1 MQRFERDCLEL
12 LDQPLQVLL
21 VACGGIFLL
30 PILHVQ
36 RLDRR
41 RDFGNNAKAR
51 SQSGDLALPLIASPD
66 ASPETVGLLQSWKLP
81 AGMTLAIETGTVD
94 SDALLMARCGE
105 ADAILLNWAKVSRTV
120 IATCPNLKIISFLGI
135 GVDGFVDFEAA
146 KERGIRVANVPGY
159 GDRTVAEH
167 AIALMFGV
175 ARRVVQFD
183 GIVRSGGWAEH
194 PSGIELKG
202 RRIGLV
208 GFGPIARE
216 TARMALGLGME
227 VVAWTRSAGRYRRNF
242 STVKFIDLA
251 ELFATSDVVSLHL
264 SLNDATRG
272 LIDAVLLNSL
282 KSNAIVINTAR
293 GGLMDYDCL
302 EKLLIEN
309 KIYGAGLDVFP
320 TEPIPARP
328 LKDLPNVVLTPH
340 IGFNSTAALERL
352 VRGGLDNILNF
363 FAGKPQNLIV

>member
-1 MQRFERDCLEL
+1 M
-12 LDQPLQVLL
+12 
-21 VACGGIFLL
+21 
-30 PILHVQ
+30 
-36 RLDRR
+36 
-41 RDFGNNAKAR
+41 
-51 SQSGDLALPLIASPD
+51 PLIASPD

-81 AGMTLAIETGTVD
+81 DGIKLAVETGTVD
-94 SDALLMARCGE
+94 NDALLIVRCQQ
-105 ADAILLNWAKVSRTV
+105 ADAILLNWAKLSRPV
-120 IATCPNLKIISFLGI
+120 IAACPNLKVVSFLGI
-135 GVDGFVDFEAA
+135 GVDGFVDFDAA
-146 KERGIRVANVPGY
+146 KERGIRIANTPGY

-167 AIALMFGV
+167 AIALMFAV

-183 GIVRSGGWAEH
+183 GIVRGGDWAEH
-194 PSGIELKG
+194 PSGLELKG

-216 TARMALGLGME
+216 TARMALGLGLE

-272 LIDAVLLNSL
+272 LIDAVLLNTL
-282 KSNAIVINTAR
+282 KPSAIVINTAR

-302 EKLLIEN
+302 EKLLTEN

-320 TEPIPARP
+320 NEPIPDRP
-328 LKDLPNVVLTPH
+328 LKSLPNVVLTPH

>member
-1 MQRFERDCLEL
+1 M
-12 LDQPLQVLL
+12 
-21 VACGGIFLL
+21 
-30 PILHVQ
+30 
-36 RLDRR
+36 LDRAAE
-41 RDFGNNAKAR
+41 FGQNGSNHPGTFAV
-51 SQSGDLALPLIASPD
+51 PLIASPD

-81 AGMTLAIETGTVD
+81 EDVTLAIETGTVD
-94 SDALLMARCGE
+94 NDALLIERCAK
-105 ADAILLNWAKVSRTV
+105 ADAILVNWAKVTKPV
-120 IATCPNLKIISFLGI
+120 IEACPNLKIISFLGI
-135 GVDGFVDFEAA
+135 GVDGFVDFDAA
-146 KERGIRVANVPGY
+146 KTRGIRVANTPGY

-183 GIVRSGGWAEH
+183 GIVRGGGWAEH
-194 PSGIELKG
+194 PSGLELKG

-227 VVAWTRSAGRYRRNF
+227 VVAWTRTAGRYRRNF

-272 LIDAVLLNSL
+272 LIDAVLLSKL
-282 KSNAIVINTAR
+282 KPSAILINTAR

-302 EKLLIEN
+302 EKLLTEN

-320 TEPIPARP
+320 TEPMPARP
-328 LKDLPNVVLTPH
+328 LMHLPNVVLTPH

-363 FAGKPQNLIV
+363 FADKPQNLIA

>member
-1 MQRFERDCLEL
+1 
-12 LDQPLQVLL
+12 
-21 VACGGIFLL
+21 
-30 PILHVQ
+30 
-36 RLDRR
+36 
-41 RDFGNNAKAR
+41 
-51 SQSGDLALPLIASPD
+51 
-66 ASPETVGLLQSWKLP
+66 
-81 AGMTLAIETGTVD
+81 
-94 SDALLMARCGE
+94 
-105 ADAILLNWAKVSRTV
+105 
-120 IATCPNLKIISFLGI
+120 
-135 GVDGFVDFEAA
+135 
-146 KERGIRVANVPGY
+146 VPGY

-183 GIVRSGGWAEH
+183 GIVRGGGWAEH
-194 PSGIELKG
+194 PSGLELKG

-227 VVAWTRSAGRYRRNF
+227 VVAWTRTAGRYRRNF

-272 LIDAVLLNSL
+272 LIDAVLLNTL

-309 KIYGAGLDVFP
+309 RIYGAGLDVFP
-320 TEPIPARP
+320 TEPFPDRP
-328 LKDLPNVVLTPH
+328 MKNLPNVVLTPH
-340 IGFNSTAALERL
+340 IGGHTLESHTAMQDCVIANLTA
-352 VRGGLDNILNF
+352 F
-363 FAGKPQNLIV
+363 FAGGKLPYAVE

>member
-1 MQRFERDCLEL
+1 MFSRSSLS
-12 LDQPLQVLL
+12 
-21 VACGGIFLL
+21 
-30 PILHVQ
+30 
-36 RLDRR
+36 RR
-41 RDFGNNAKAR
+41 
-51 SQSGDLALPLIASPD
+51 
-66 ASPETVGLLQSWKLP
+66 
-81 AGMTLAIETGTVD
+81 
-94 SDALLMARCGE
+94 
-105 ADAILLNWAKVSRTV
+105 
-120 IATCPNLKIISFLGI
+120 FLGI
-135 GVDGFVDFEAA
+135 GVDGFVDFAAA

-167 AIALMFGV
+167 AIALMFAV
-175 ARRVVQFD
+175 ARRVAQFD
-183 GIVRSGGWAEH
+183 TIVRGGGWAEH
-194 PSGIELKG
+194 PSGLELKG

-216 TARMALGLGME
+216 TARMALGLGLE

-272 LIDAVLLNSL
+272 LIDAVLLGSM
-282 KSNAIVINTAR
+282 KPNAILINTAR

-302 EKLLIEN
+302 EKLLSEN
-309 KIYGAGLDVFP
+309 RIYGAGLDVFP
-320 TEPIPARP
+320 TEPFPDRP
-328 LKDLPNVVLTPH
+328 LKQLPNVVLTPH

>member
-1 MQRFERDCLEL
+1 MQ
-12 LDQPLQVLL
+12 QH
-21 VACGGIFLL
+21 ACIF
-30 PILHVQ
+30 
-36 RLDRR
+36 
-41 RDFGNNAKAR
+41 
-51 SQSGDLALPLIASPD
+51 GDNFVPLIASPD
-66 ASPETVGLLQSWKLP
+66 ASPETVGLLKSWKLP
-81 AGMTLAIETGTVD
+81 DGVTLAVETGAVD
-94 SDALLMARCGE
+94 DDALLIARCSQ
-105 ADAILLNWAKVSRTV
+105 ADAILLNWAKVSKAV
-120 IATCPNLKIISFLGI
+120 IDACPNLKVISFLGI
-135 GVDGFVDFEAA
+135 GVDGFVDFDAA
-146 KERGIRVANVPGY
+146 RDRGIRVCNTPGY

-167 AIALMFGV
+167 AIALMFAV

-183 GIVRSGGWAEH
+183 GVVRGGGWAEH
-194 PSGIELKG
+194 PSGLELKG

-272 LIDAVLLNSL
+272 LIDAALLARL
-282 KSNAIVINTAR
+282 KPNAIVINTAR

-302 EKLLIEN
+302 EKLLTEN

-320 TEPIPARP
+320 TEPFPDRP
-328 LKDLPNVVLTPH
+328 LKQLPNVVLTPH

-352 VRGGLDNILNF
+352 VRGGLDNILKF
-363 FAGKPQNLIV
+363 FAGTPQNLVV

>member
-1 MQRFERDCLEL
+1 MRMQ
-12 LDQPLQVLL
+12 P
-21 VACGGIFLL
+21 
-30 PILHVQ
+30 
-36 RLDRR
+36 
-41 RDFGNNAKAR
+41 
-51 SQSGDLALPLIASPD
+51 GDSAVPLIASPD
-66 ASPETVGLLQSWKLP
+66 ASPETVGLLKSWKLP
-81 AGMTLAIETGTVD
+81 DGMTLAVETGTVD
-94 SDALLMARCGE
+94 GDALLIERCQK
-105 ADAILLNWAKVSRTV
+105 ADAILLNWARVSKAA
-120 IATCPNLKIISFLGI
+120 IEACPNLKIISFLGI

-146 KERGIRVANVPGY
+146 KARGVRVANTPGY

-167 AIALMFGV
+167 AIALMFAV

-183 GIVRSGGWAEH
+183 GVVRSGGWAEH
-194 PSGIELKG
+194 PSGLELRG

-227 VVAWTRSAGRYRRNF
+227 VVAWTRTAGRYRRNF

-272 LIDAVLLNSL
+272 LIDAVLLNAL

-302 EKLLIEN
+302 EKLLAEN
-309 KIYGAGLDVFP
+309 RIYGAGLDVFP
-320 TEPIPARP
+320 AEPLPERK
-328 LKDLPNVVLTPH
+328 LRSLPNVVLTPH

-352 VRGGLDNILNF
+352 VRGGLDNIINF